1 MTKLPLLES
10 HDSDLKAQ
18 IYHTKNSPEEDMHI
32 SSFQI
37 WLEACGIQGKLTLLS
52 QKRSTIII
60 PNFVD
65 TNVGGNPGYRANPK
79 LGLVILRLN

>member
-10 HDSDLKAQ
+10 HGSDLKAQ
-18 IYHTKNSPEEDMHI
+18 IYYTKDSPEEDMHI

-37 WLEACGIQGKLTLLS
+37 WLEACGIQGKLALLS

-60 PNFVD
+60 PIFVD
-65 TNVGGNPGYRANPK
+65 TNVGGSPGYPANPK
-79 LGLVILRLN
+79 LRLVILRLN